1 MPELRTHAPAVCEGE
16 YCVVHNPSDHHMKD
30 WPVAYRTDRR
40 VEMPPRV
47 VGESVLLGGV
57 FVLAE
62 RICPHG
68 VGHPDPDAMAFARRE
83 GGDEFADAEG
93 VHGCDLCCRP
103 PRDPSKPIT
112 PEETAEIAE
121 YYDTHCSVSGEPLS
135 PDPQPVSGEFFDRLH
150 RATAVDDSPI
160 VLGGEDAEDDAAIL
174 EAFDAALAAGE
185 QVLVTAPPEGWTGA
199 VERVCGHCGM
209 ACRGYGFVDGV
220 YLCHTGTQPPWDNP
234 ADCYRLVTVYE
245 HDKDGACWCR
255 DLDPVY
261 VGLAHTAPVAAGG
274 RYVDW
279 AQSLPQKWHGVD
291 DRVGLPD
298 DEPVWVAL
306 KPVAK
311 MDGPAYYVEVAYYDF
326 GEFYSAATGEI
337 LSDDVAHWAEI
348 RAPKH
353 PEAR

>member
-1 MPELRTHAPAVCEGE
+1 MPKLRTHTPAVCEGE

-47 VGESVLLGGV
+47 VGASVLLGGV

-121 YYDTHCSVSGEPLS
+121 YYDTHCSVTGEPLS
-135 PDPQPVSGEFFDRLH
+135 PEGELDPV
-150 RATAVDDSPI
+150 I
-160 VLGGEDAEDDAAIL
+160 VLGGEDAEDDEALIA
-174 EAFDAALAAGE
+174 AFDAALAAGE
-185 QVLVTAPPEGWTGA
+185 QVLLTGPPEGWEGA
-199 VERVCGHCGM
+199 VN
-209 ACRGYGFVDGV
+209 VDGV
-220 YLCHTGTQPPWDNP
+220 EFVCGQRRDESGASA
-234 ADCYRLVTVYE
+234 ADWARV
-245 HDKDGACWCR
+245 AR
-255 DLDPVY
+255 DLRLGV
-261 VGLAHTAPVAAGG
+261 
-274 RYVDW
+274 RFVDW
-279 AQSLPQKWHGVD
+279 PQSLPQKWRGVD

-298 DEPVWVAL
+298 DEPIWVAL

-311 MDGPAYYVEVAYYDF
+311 MDGPAYYVEVAYYDA
-326 GEFYSAATGEI
+326 GQFYSAATGEI
-337 LSDDVAHWAEI
+337 LSDEVAYWAEV
-348 RAPKH
+348 RTPKH